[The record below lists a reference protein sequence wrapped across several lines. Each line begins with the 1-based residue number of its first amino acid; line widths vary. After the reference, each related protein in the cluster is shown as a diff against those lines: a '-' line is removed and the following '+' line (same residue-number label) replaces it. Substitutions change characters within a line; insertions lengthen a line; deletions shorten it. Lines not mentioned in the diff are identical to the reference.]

1 MDPEERKQRIET
13 ELEMARRELAR
24 MSMDTIRVYN
34 PLDTTF
40 SFMYDRYWHRVPA
53 KSEKD
58 FPRYLAMHFFK
69 KIADEIIG
77 NKIQLEGKELKAR
90 REKALGQEFK
100 DPYEEN
106 VQVWDKMPKLNDPT
120 LLNEIKRTV
129 IVGMVEEYG
138 MDEIPEE
145 KVVEGPVDQR
155 SIHEQLFDDINQVT
169 ISKDT
174 PLRENKATLEKEI
187 KADK

>member
-1 MDPEERKQRIET
+1 MNEAEKQQIET
-13 ELEMARRELAR
+13 EMEMRRREAARR
-24 MSMDTIRVYN
+24 SMDTIRVYN

-69 KIADEIIG
+69 KISDEIIN
-77 NKIQLEGKELKAR
+77 NKIQTEGQALKAK
-90 REKALGQEFK
+90 REKETGQEFK

-106 VQVWDKMPKLNDPT
+106 VQVWDKMPKLNDPK
-120 LLNEIKRTV
+120 LINDIKKTV

-138 MDEIPEE
+138 MDQVPEE
-145 KVVEGPVDQR
+145 KTPDGPVDFR
-155 SIHEQLFDDINQVT
+155 PIHEQAFDDINQVT
-169 ISKDT
+169 ISRDT
-174 PLRENKATLEKEI
+174 PLRENKATLEKEV